1 MRLPGHGASA
11 MAKRTQLHARLD
23 EGAERALRSLNAAT
37 IFATASPPAC
47 PMPSAATPACCA
59 MADAPDVLWLWMAAA
74 PLA

>member
-1 MRLPGHGASA
+1 MRLLGYGASA
-11 MAKRTQLHARLD
+11 MEQRLWIHARLG
-23 EGAERALRSLNAAT
+23 ENVGRALRSLNAAT

>member
-1 MRLPGHGASA
+1 MRLPGYGASA
-11 MAKRTQLHARLD
+11 MVQRIWIHARLG
-23 EGAERALRSLNAAT
+23 EIVGRALRSLNAAT